1 MVVWTSRAASNA
13 MLTNRGETTALPV
26 QTRFTTG
33 SLLCVNSR
41 KCIRFRKAL
50 QDVSATISGESR
62 IIFLPERSSIYQYR
76 PEISAMIVKKQSRTR
91 LLFAQPL
98 LYILKTQKMYCAFW
112 K

>member
-41 KCIRFRKAL
+41 KCIRFRKVL
-50 QDVSATISGESR
+50 QDVTATISGESR
-62 IIFLPERSSIYQYR
+62 IFLPERSSIYQYR

-98 LYILKTQKMYCAFW
+98 LYISKTQKMYCAF
-112 K
+112 